1 MIKLFQGVFSLWG
14 LQLRNLSIPLFG
26 CLQINRIEVDSLSFQ
41 LLPTTHCFMCL
52 FVRGL
57 RIHCCTYELKK
68 KEEEKS
74 SDKCSSCFSCTDVA
88 ILKDTIFYF
97 FYGLIIKLMKIIV
110 VFLLKCIDF
119 RVEKIQLLIDDY
131 EV

>member
-1 MIKLFQGVFSLWG
+1 MIQLLQGVFSLWG

-26 CLQINRIEVDSLSFQ
+26 CLQINWIEIDSLSIQ
-41 LLPTTHCFMCL
+41 LLPTTHCFICL

-57 RIHCCTYELKK
+57 HIHCCTHELTK

-74 SDKCSSCFSCTDVA
+74 SDKCISCFSITDVA
-88 ILKDTIFYF
+88 FMKDTIFYI
-97 FYGLIIKLMKIIV
+97 FYGLIIKLMKFII